1 MQKMTSLPLEEGR
14 FVAILFHREEISLS
28 YRVLSNHEKFKNDIV
43 FFRMR
48 DPSPD
53 VLSKFQLKK
62 LPALLIMASD
72 PENQTTPT
80 EEELKEGKRGMNLQV
95 AHYTGKFNYDDL
107 EKYLN
112 VFVAPSKADEPV
124 PEIKSLNEIKS
135 KKHFEHAC

>member
-1 MQKMTSLPLEEGR
+1 M
-14 FVAILFHREEISLS
+14 AILFHKDEISLS

-48 DPSPD
+48 DPAPD
-53 VLSKFQLKK
+53 VLGKFQLKK
-62 LPALLIMASD
+62 LPALLIMTSD

-80 EEELKEGKRGMNLQV
+80 EEELKEGRRGMNLQV

-112 VFVAPSKADEPV
+112 VFVAPTKAEEPV
-124 PEIKSLNEIKS
+124 PEAKALN
-135 KKHFEHAC
+135 